1 MQIIVTGKLSQSA
14 HSGLRDTV
22 EAGAEGDIRRIIAGK
37 GMQTA
42 VQY

>member
-1 MQIIVTGKLSQSA
+1 MASY
-14 HSGLRDTV
+14 TV

>member
-1 MQIIVTGKLSQSA
+1 MASY
-14 HSGLRDTV
+14 TV
-22 EAGAEGDIRRIIAGK
+22 EAGAEADIRRIIAGK